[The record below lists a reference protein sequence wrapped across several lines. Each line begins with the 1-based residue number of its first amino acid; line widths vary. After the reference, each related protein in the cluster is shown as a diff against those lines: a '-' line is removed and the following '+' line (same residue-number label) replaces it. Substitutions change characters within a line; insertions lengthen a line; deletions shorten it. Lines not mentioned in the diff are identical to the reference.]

1 MTNINCTRNCKF
13 QQEGK
18 CCFDSITT
26 PITNFSIISDCPYQ
40 AENNKENSASFDLPK
55 RADRQL

>member
-18 CCFDSITT
+18 CCFDSIVT
-26 PITNFSIISDCPYQ
+26 PITNFSIISNCPYQ
-40 AENNKENSASFDLPK
+40 SQENKEIMFTNEDKPL
-55 RADRQL
+55 